1 MEYDGKKWRLIDDP
15 ICDVADWPS
24 VPVDCREC
32 ELFYECYEID
42 DDD

>member
-15 ICDVADWPS
+15 ICDIEGWQN
-24 VPVDCREC
+24 VPVDCRDC

-42 DDD
+42 NDN